1 MYAIVDIA
9 GQQFKV
15 EKNNKIF
22 VHRLE
27 AAEGAEIDFNQVLL
41 IEDDDEKIEVGTPVV
56 DGARVVAKVLA
67 HAKGDKVLVFK
78 KIRRK
83 GFKKLN
89 GHRQYF
95 TQLLIEDILQNG
107 AEHVKA
113 EAEPKAEE
121 VKAKPEVEE
130 AAVKVKKPAAKKT
143 TAKKATKKEE

>member
-27 AAEGAEIDFNQVLL
+27 AAEGAEVDFNQVLL
-41 IEDDDEKIEVGTPVV
+41 IEDDDEKVEVGTPVV

-107 AEHVKA
+107 AERVKA
-113 EAEPKAEE
+113 EAEPKAEA
-121 VKAKPEVEE
+121 VAKPEVEE
-130 AAVKVKKPAAKKT
+130 AAVKVKKPEAKKT